1 MKVINLKN
9 KLQMMKNINR
19 FSAVAFIGIFVLMFN
34 SCDDSS
40 ELFSIE
46 TPTAPT
52 LAALG
57 FTDLELD
64 AINTNN
70 PAITLNWG
78 EANYGQQTSINY
90 AVQFSKDDAF
100 TEPVVAATV
109 TGRTTIT
116 LSVSEVN
123 AAAGNAGLN
132 PFQWESLYARVVSTL
147 GTQNQIEAASNA
159 LMFNVYPYFNYVFD
173 DYFLVGNGVA
183 PGWDNNSAN
192 QNPPLFRDDSDE
204 NVYYYT
210 GLITN
215 DSGAYDEGRF
225 KILESTGMWQP
236 QWGESRNEGSDDP
249 SQSGDVAG
257 NPGTQSGDPG
267 RFGVA
272 TSGYYSFMI
281 NFATNKYT
289 LVPFDET
296 GITSSN
302 SLTIQGS
309 STANITMNPLA
320 FDGHL
325 WFAKNIRLI
334 PGDVKFVTDAGA
346 NWGSSSSF
354 SGIATDGGDAIPVIV
369 EDDYDVWFNDLTGQY
384 ILIPLNL

>member
-1 MKVINLKN
+1 
-9 KLQMMKNINR
+9 MMKNIKR
-19 FSAVAFIGIFVLMFN
+19 FSALAIIAIFMLILN
-34 SCDDSS
+34 ACEDTS
-40 ELFSIE
+40 EKFTISQ
-46 TPTAPT
+46 PTAPV
-52 LAALG
+52 LAELG

-64 AINTNN
+64 PVNTNN
-70 PAITLNWG
+70 PAITLNWD

-90 AVQFSKDDAF
+90 AIEFSSDAAF
-100 TEPVVAATV
+100 TAPILAAAI

-116 LSVSEVN
+116 LSVNEVN
-123 AAAGNAGLN
+123 ASAGNAGLN
-132 PFQWESLYARVVSTL
+132 PFVWKSLYIRIISSL
-147 GTQNQIEAASNA
+147 GTQNNIKAASNT
-159 LMFNVYPYFNYVFD
+159 LTFNVYPYFNYVFD

-192 QNPPLFRDDSDE
+192 QNPPLFRDGSDE
-204 NVYYYT
+204 NIFYYT
-210 GLITN
+210 GLIIN

-225 KILESTGMWQP
+225 KILEATGMWQP
-236 QWGESRNEGSDDP
+236 QWGELRNEGSDDP

-257 NPGTQSGDPG
+257 NPGTQSADPG

-272 TSGYYSFMI
+272 ASGYYSFMI
-281 NFATNKYT
+281 NFASHKYT

-296 GITSSN
+296 GILSPS

-309 STANITMNPLA
+309 SAANITMNPLA

-325 WFAKNIRLI
+325 WFTKNIRLI
-334 PGDVKFVTDAGA
+334 PGDIKFVTDAGA

-354 SGIATDGGDAIPVIV
+354 SGVATDGGDAIPVIV

>member
-1 MKVINLKN
+1 
-9 KLQMMKNINR
+9 MMKNINR
-19 FSAVAFIGIFVLMFN
+19 FSAIAFIGIFILLFN

-40 ELFSIE
+40 ELFTIE
-46 TPTAPT
+46 TPTATT
-52 LAALG
+52 LAAVG

-64 AINTNN
+64 AVNTNN

-78 EANYGQQTSINY
+78 EADYAQQTSINY

-116 LSVSEVN
+116 LSVSELN

-132 PFQWESLYARVVSTL
+132 PFQWETLYARVVSSL
-147 GTQNQIEAASNA
+147 GTKSKVEAASNT

-183 PGWDNNSAN
+183 PGWDNNSVN
-192 QNPPLFRDDSDE
+192 QNPPLFRDGSDE

-236 QWGESRNEGSDDP
+236 QWGESRDEGSDDP

-267 RFGVA
+267 RFGV
-272 TSGYYSFMI
+272 TTTGYYSFMI

-296 GITSSN
+296 GTISPN

-334 PGDVKFVTDAGA
+334 PGDIKFVTDAGA

-354 SGIATDGGDAIPVIV
+354 SGVATEGGDAIPVIV